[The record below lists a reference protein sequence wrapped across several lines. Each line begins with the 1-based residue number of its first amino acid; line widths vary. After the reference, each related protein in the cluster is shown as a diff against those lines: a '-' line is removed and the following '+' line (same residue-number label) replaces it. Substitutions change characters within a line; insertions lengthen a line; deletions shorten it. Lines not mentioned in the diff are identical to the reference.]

1 MTPARTPVSTFFHR
15 RAAGALA
22 LRRGQYGQSM
32 TEYIVVGAL
41 ALIILLAVPV
51 PGLESGGH
59 NLSVIAW
66 MVEVLH
72 QWWVNYS
79 YLISLP

>member
-1 MTPARTPVSTFFHR
+1 
-15 RAAGALA
+15 
-22 LRRGQYGQSM
+22 M
-32 TEYIVVGAL
+32 TEYVVIGAL

-51 PGLESGGH
+51 PGLEAGGH

-66 MVEVLH
+66 MVQVLH

-79 YLISLP
+79 YLISFP